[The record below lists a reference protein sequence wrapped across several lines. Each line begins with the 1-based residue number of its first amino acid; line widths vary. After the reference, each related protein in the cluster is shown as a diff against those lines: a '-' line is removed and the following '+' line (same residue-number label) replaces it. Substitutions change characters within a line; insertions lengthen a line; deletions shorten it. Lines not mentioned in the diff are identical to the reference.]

1 MRVLFKPMPRLKKV
15 LYGTLKIQKLRRIAL
30 DPNLLDTL
38 GLQEGDSVKVEL
50 DVGTST
56 ILIRKN
62 AGAHDHATG
71 GKNAAA

>member
-1 MRVLFKPMPRLKKV
+1 MPRLKKV

-56 ILIRKN
+56 ILIRKS
-62 AGAHDHATG
+62 AGAFGHATG
-71 GKNAAA
+71 GKDAAA

>member
-1 MRVLFKPMPRLKKV
+1 MSRLKKV
-15 LYGTLKIQKLRRIAL
+15 SFGTLKIQKLRRIAL

-38 GLQEGDSVKVEL
+38 GLHEGDSVKVEL

-62 AGAHDHATG
+62 AVGQMSG
-71 GKNAAA
+71 GKDAAA

>member
-1 MRVLFKPMPRLKKV
+1 MPRLKKV

-62 AGAHDHATG
+62 AGALGHATG
-71 GKNAAA
+71 GKDAAA